1 MFKKVISTALALTMI
16 LGLTACGS
24 TVGSGTPETTT
35 TAEAAKAATDETLEK
50 TVEAA
55 ENAGYKIGIMT
66 TTVSQAEE
74 EYRVAE
80 DLVAE
85 YTGHGDP
92 PG

>member
-66 TTVSQAEE
+66 TTVS
-74 EYRVAE
+74 RRKRS
-80 DLVAE
+80 
-85 YTGHGDP
+85 TGLQRTWLQNIRTRLSM
-92 PG
+92 